1 VCRSAHSVILPER
14 RRRGA
19 LDHQQMTEAVW
30 VTPHLRSTWNIPTVG
45 IVGFS
50 LYERLKIPTLLD
62 YCRWRDGRKFLQN
75 VMRALSASNAAIQRN
90 GTECCHLTK
99 GSAKS
104 HPRRRRAGVAF
115 AVRSGR
121 CPVRAQGSKV
131 RGCRPSRRCMKSWRA
146 GAVICALRRDSEHC
160 PFQPCRAQLLAL
172 CGPICGRRYRLQD
185 PVGHSRTGYA
195 SSGEERNRGLIAAR
209 RRFLT
214 F

>member
-1 VCRSAHSVILPER
+1 MER
-14 RRRGA
+14 RPKVPPKRYAGIKCKVMLPSSA
-19 LDHQQMTEAVW
+19 TE
-30 VTPHLRSTWNIPTVG
+30 R
-45 IVGFS
+45 
-50 LYERLKIPTLLD
+50 
-62 YCRWRDGRKFLQN
+62 
-75 VMRALSASNAAIQRN
+75 NAATFGDYQ
-90 GTECCHLTK
+90 
-99 GSAKS
+99 
-104 HPRRRRAGVAF
+104 GVCKVSSTPQARGDAV

-146 GAVICALRRDSEHC
+146 GAVTCALRRDSEHC

-195 SSGEERNRGLIAAR
+195 SSGEERNRGLVAAR